1 MSRRPEHWRNVGQVS
16 ATRRAARR
24 GPAVVPRAAARSRG
38 GDIRRISRMHGDCSG
53 THQIACLSSPLGEAN
68 PALGPPGPGVHFF
81 VFRFFRSNLKSLP
94 DSVTRSAAPLDVPW
108 RSGVVGGTR
117 NASSDV
123 LCPHKLT
130 PVHRRSLRGTHW
142 CLSAPHT
149 TVDDGLGAGPIPE
162 TFCIDLSSTRHHCR
176 VSYRCDGGHR
186 DIRRS
191 DRVSVLV

>member
-1 MSRRPEHWRNVGQVS
+1 
-16 ATRRAARR
+16 
-24 GPAVVPRAAARSRG
+24 
-38 GDIRRISRMHGDCSG
+38 MHGDCSG

-68 PALGPPGPGVHFF
+68 PALVSPGPGAHFF

-94 DSVTRSAAPLDVPW
+94 DSVTRPAAPLDVPG

-149 TVDDGLGAGPIPE
+149 TVDDGLGAGSMPE
-162 TFCIDLSSTRHHCR
+162 TFCIGRSSTHHHRR
-176 VSYRCDGGHR
+176 VSYRRDGGHR
-186 DIRRS
+186 DIRRA
-191 DRVSVLV
+191 DRVSMLVRAAVPWCPVP